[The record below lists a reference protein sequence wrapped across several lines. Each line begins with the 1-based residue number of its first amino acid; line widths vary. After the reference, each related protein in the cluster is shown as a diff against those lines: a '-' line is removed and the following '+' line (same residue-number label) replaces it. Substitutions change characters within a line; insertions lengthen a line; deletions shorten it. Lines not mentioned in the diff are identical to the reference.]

1 MDSHRPMSLSTQPES
16 ESSLPAYTHIPGITP
31 HPLGDPRGHSFG
43 QAHPACPPPDWQSL
57 PDCELL
63 QHGRRLFN
71 AGYYWEAHEAW
82 EGVWIAAGRQGLVAD
97 YVKGLIKL
105 AAAGV
110 KIREGSA
117 VGAQRHFA
125 RAEELFSLTSNRLNT
140 SSDTLSHLL
149 TMTRSYRQAL
159 PASPAA
165 NSGQPVPLLGEI

>member
-1 MDSHRPMSLSTQPES
+1 M
-16 ESSLPAYTHIPGITP
+16 
-31 HPLGDPRGHSFG
+31 
-43 QAHPACPPPDWQSL
+43 
-57 PDCELL
+57 
-63 QHGRRLFN
+63 FN

-117 VGAQRHFA
+117 VGAQRHLT
-125 RAEELFSLTSNRLNT
+125 RAEELFTLTANRLN
-140 SSDTLSHLL
+140 SLSDTLSHLL
-149 TMTRSYRQAL
+149 AITRSVRQAL

-165 NSGQPVPLLGEI
+165 NSGQAVPLLGEI